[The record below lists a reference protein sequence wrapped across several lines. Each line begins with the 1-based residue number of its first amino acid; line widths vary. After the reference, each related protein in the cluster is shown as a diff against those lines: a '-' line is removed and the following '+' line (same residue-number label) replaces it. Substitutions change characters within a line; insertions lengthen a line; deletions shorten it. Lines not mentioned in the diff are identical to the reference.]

1 MSDKEPM
8 PTVTTRVSI
17 QWGDDAPQE
26 RTSTLVLTAPSG
38 IFVDLRVLVDW
49 IPDAPHAHEPQPSF
63 AIDWAFA
70 GITTRQSGS
79 SDSNLTESTWTH
91 WVDSCTFDALNV
103 RDSGVSSPMPNG
115 DTCERGEMK
124 DANGILRRYQEVW
137 HDLRVD
143 PVCAAVFVRFRDGSE
158 AAARGIGVHLKDI
171 IPEDVCG
178 VLIRVGGWCQGVLR
192 DTNGF
197 TAERWKLSGDSADSN
212 TKTWVPVFRSGQ
224 GNIPCMEVCSAPQ
237 ALLSGSFEL
246 LAHQGLW
253 KCVETR
259 DRDSAPICKD
269 KKWGY

>member
-8 PTVTTRVSI
+8 PTATTRVSI
-17 QWGDDAPQE
+17 QWDDDAPQE

-70 GITTRQSGS
+70 GITTHQSGS
-79 SDSNLTESTWTH
+79 SSSNLTESTWTH
-91 WVDSCTFDALNV
+91 WVDSRTSDALNV

-143 PVCAAVFVRFRDGSE
+143 PVCVAVFVRFRDGSE
-158 AAARGIGVHLKDI
+158 AAARGIGVHPTDI

-197 TAERWKLSGDSADSN
+197 TVERWILSGDSADSN
-212 TKTWVPVFRSGQ
+212 AKTWAPVFRSGQ
-224 GNIPCMEVCSAPQ
+224 GNIPCVEACNTPQ
-237 ALLSGSFEL
+237 ARLSGSFEL
-246 LAHQGLW
+246 LAPQGLW
-253 KCVETR
+253 KCVGTGE
-259 DRDSAPICKD
+259 RDSAPIRND
-269 KKWGY
+269 